1 MELEKLEKLEEKLRR
16 ELASVRRELAS
27 VRRSIAS
34 EKARKKSE
42 AVNRKSKEYTM
53 IIERILGGE
62 TVTAVAKS
70 LGVTPPSVQRKLR
83 MGCRRTNAE
92 LYDAGIKPDGTNN
105 YCTPP
110 LDYLRKH
117 RAIFLPNNASEP
129 RATDSASKGDVAR
142 VGL

>member
-1 MELEKLEKLEEKLRR
+1 MELEKLEEKLRR
-16 ELASVRRELAS
+16 ELASVRRI
-27 VRRSIAS
+27 IAS
-34 EKARKKSE
+34 ERARKKSE

-53 IIERILGGE
+53 ILERILGGE

-92 LYDAGIKPDGTNN
+92 LYDAGIKPDETNN
-105 YCTPP
+105 YRTPP

-117 RAIFLPNNASEP
+117 RAIFLPNTKVSHEAEQP
-129 RATDSASKGDVAR
+129 
-142 VGL
+142 

>member
-1 MELEKLEKLEEKLRR
+1 MELEKLEEKL
-16 ELASVRRELAS
+16 RRELAS

-53 IIERILGGE
+53 ILERILGGE

-92 LYDAGIKPDGTNN
+92 LYDAGIKPGETNN

-117 RAIFLPNNASEP
+117 RAIFLPNTKTTDAE
-129 RATDSASKGDVAR
+129 ATP
-142 VGL
+142 

>member
-1 MELEKLEKLEEKLRR
+1 MELEKLEEKLRR
-16 ELASVRRELAS
+16 ELASVQEKLRRELAS

-42 AVNRKSKEYTM
+42 AVSRKSKEYTM
-53 IIERILGGE
+53 ILERILGGE

-83 MGCRRTNAE
+83 MVCRRTNAE
-92 LYDAGIKPDGTNN
+92 LYDAGIKPDETNN
-105 YCTPP
+105 YRTPP

-117 RAIFLPNNASEP
+117 RAIFLPNAADEQRRGKDPNHE
-129 RATDSASKGDVAR
+129 
-142 VGL
+142 